1 MISRLQSD
9 DVYLQSSAFPDP
21 AHRST
26 RLASQASMLCVAR
39 ERALSSPRGGAAST
53 RLLSVAARSYV
64 VLYLDPALL
73 HSEVSSPRRARALLP
88 ASRA

>member
-1 MISRLQSD
+1 VRGPR
-9 DVYLQSSAFPDP
+9 A
-21 AHRST
+21 
-26 RLASQASMLCVAR
+26 
-39 ERALSSPRGGAAST
+39 RALVAARPRRVNAPS
-53 RLLSVAARSYV
+53 LLDPARSYV